1 MLSAHCVPGTVLSKA
16 LSHFYTYN
24 NLVFINSC
32 HVVGP
37 KDLHVDKL
45 LSSCFMRKAHQ
56 SPCKC
61 LREGFWYEAQ

>member
-1 MLSAHCVPGTVLSKA
+1 MLSAHCVPGTVLNKA
-16 LSHFYTYN
+16 LSHFYPYN

-45 LSSCFMRKAHQ
+45 LSSCFMRKA
-56 SPCKC
+56 
-61 LREGFWYEAQ
+61 